1 MENRRQFKITA
12 EVYAGQMATESF
24 YETMVIDTPE
34 AGANV
39 AKAIEDYEKYG
50 PYVPG
55 PVQGVNNDPE
65 LIKQLGEKLRQN
77 RM

>member
-1 MENRRQFKITA
+1 
-12 EVYAGQMATESF
+12 
-24 YETMVIDTPE
+24 MVIDTPE

-39 AKAIEDYEKYG
+39 AKAIEDYEKHG
-50 PYVPG
+50 PYIPG

>member
-1 MENRRQFKITA
+1 
-12 EVYAGQMATESF
+12 MATESF

-50 PYVPG
+50 PYIPG

-77 RM
+77 RMWSSTCPLYCTI

>member
-1 MENRRQFKITA
+1 
-12 EVYAGQMATESF
+12 
-24 YETMVIDTPE
+24 MVIDTPE

-50 PYVPG
+50 PYIPG

-65 LIKQLGEKLRQN
+65 LIKQLGKKLRQN

>member
-1 MENRRQFKITA
+1 MI
-12 EVYAGQMATESF
+12 
-24 YETMVIDTPE
+24 IDVPE

-39 AKAIEDYEKYG
+39 AKAIEDYEKHG
-50 PYVPG
+50 PYIPG

-77 RM
+77 RVWSSTCPLYCTI